1 MGLLGRQLTVS
12 IGVGEL
18 NSLES
23 QDGLVHKVDNAL
35 YEAKRTGKNQVVIA

>member
-1 MGLLGRQLTVS
+1 LSVS

-35 YEAKRTGKNQVVIA
+35 YAAKQAGKDQVVVA